1 MHRVVF
7 AAPNY
12 LFALALL
19 WAAGILAVS
28 FTYDS
33 DAFRYSEVPWQQQA
47 AEAAGLP
54 LLSTEGPDEL
64 RVWDRWYD
72 DGYASNPSVVGYRL
86 TADGIERHR
95 LYEGR
100 LLTRYAVWSDK
111 IGDAVVSARLADL
124 IEEISRLD
132 HQTEAWCS
140 FHDPGLFFEGLID
153 GRSFSYASQAYCDET
168 PAAVR
173 DAIAMIRE
181 ISS

>member
-1 MHRVVF
+1 MHRAVF

-12 LFALALL
+12 LFALALM

-28 FTYDS
+28 LTYDP
-33 DAFRYSEVPWQQQA
+33 DAFRRSEKPWQQQA

-54 LLSTEGPDEL
+54 PLSREGPNEL
-64 RVWDRWYD
+64 RVWDSWYY
-72 DGYASNPSVVGYRL
+72 DGYGGNPSVTGYRL
-86 TADGIERHR
+86 AANGVERHR

-100 LLTRYAVWSDK
+100 LLMRYAVWSDK
-111 IGDAVVSARLADL
+111 VGDAGVSARLAGL

-132 HQTEAWCS
+132 HQTGAWCS
-140 FHDPGLFFEGLID
+140 FHDPGLLFEGVID
-153 GRSFSYASQAYCDET
+153 GRSFSYASQAYCDEA

-173 DAIAMIRE
+173 DALRVIRE